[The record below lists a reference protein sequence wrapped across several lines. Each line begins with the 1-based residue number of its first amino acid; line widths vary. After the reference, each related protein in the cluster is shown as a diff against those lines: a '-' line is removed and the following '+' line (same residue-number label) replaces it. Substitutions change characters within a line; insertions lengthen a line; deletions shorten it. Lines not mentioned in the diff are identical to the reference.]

1 MAWPGRCPNRFVNDD
16 PGRALLRT
24 RRPKTSD
31 YDSAMMV
38 WGVGRVGQR
47 RRRRNLAIDTQ
58 KRHSG
63 LTPRARNID
72 HYLSSAKCERMR
84 GVVEITEFIWLEEI
98 VEKLARKHH
107 IEVHEA
113 EEVFAGLP
121 KFRFV
126 EKGHRAD
133 EHVYSASG
141 RTEAGRCLIVFFVHK
156 TDGSALPLSARN
168 MTKAERRI
176 YERK

>member
-1 MAWPGRCPNRFVNDD
+1 M
-16 PGRALLRT
+16 
-24 RRPKTSD
+24 
-31 YDSAMMV
+31 
-38 WGVGRVGQR
+38 
-47 RRRRNLAIDTQ
+47 
-58 KRHSG
+58 
-63 LTPRARNID
+63 
-72 HYLSSAKCERMR
+72 
-84 GVVEITEFIWLEEI
+84 EIADIIWLEEI

-107 IEVHEA
+107 VEVHEV
-113 EEVFAGLP
+113 EEVFTGSP

-141 RTEAGRCLIVFFVHK
+141 RTEGGRYLIVFFVHK
-156 TDGSALPLSARN
+156 TDGNALPLSARN